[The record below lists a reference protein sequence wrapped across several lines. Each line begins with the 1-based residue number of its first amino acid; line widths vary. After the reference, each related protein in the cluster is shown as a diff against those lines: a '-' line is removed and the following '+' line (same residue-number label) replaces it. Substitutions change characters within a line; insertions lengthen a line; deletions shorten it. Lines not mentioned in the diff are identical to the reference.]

1 MVTITDTAGSLLQQV
16 QADQEGRLLRVET
29 DAAGLVIGTSAPRTD
44 DQVLF
49 HDGQPVLRLSPE
61 AATALAGCTI
71 DTQETAEGAQLTI
84 VPPAAQ

>member
-1 MVTITDTAGSLLQQV
+1 MVTITDTAGTLLKQV
-16 QADQEGRLLRVET
+16 QAGQEGRPLRVET

-49 HDGQPVLRLSPE
+49 HDGQPVLRLSP
-61 AATALAGCTI
+61 AAAAALAGCTI
-71 DTQETAEGAQLTI
+71 DTQETDEGEQLTI